1 MKAKDLLTAIQVDS
15 AGELTQLSSYQFVF
29 IKEGEQETN
38 HLAVK
43 RTADKIILQKNSSE
57 SLRLNLFI
65 NLLNEAKDAEIYFE
79 EELVF
84 GYRLVDQGIVLG

>member
-15 AGELTQLSSYQFVF
+15 VGELTQLSSYQFVF
-29 IKEGEQETN
+29 INEGEQETN

-43 RTADKIILQKNSSE
+43 RTTDKIILQKKPSE
-57 SLRLNLFI
+57 RLRLNLFI

>member
-57 SLRLNLFI
+57 ILRLNVFI

>member
-29 IKEGEQETN
+29 IKEGGQETN

>member
-15 AGELTQLSSYQFVF
+15 AGELKQLSSYQFVF

-38 HLAVK
+38 HLAAK
-43 RTADKIILQKNSSE
+43 IEADKIIVQKNSAE
-57 SLRLNLFI
+57 SLRLNGFI
-65 NLLNEAKDAEIYFE
+65 NLLNEAKEAEIYIE

-84 GYRLVDQGIVLG
+84 GYRLVERGIILG

>member
-1 MKAKDLLTAIQVDS
+1 
-15 AGELTQLSSYQFVF
+15 GELTQLSSYQFVF
-29 IKEGEQETN
+29 INEGEQETN

-43 RTADKIILQKNSSE
+43 RTADKIILQKNPSE
-57 SLRLNLFI
+57 RLRLNLFI

>member
-15 AGELTQLSSYQFVF
+15 VGELTQLSSYQFVF
-29 IKEGEQETN
+29 INEGEQETN

-43 RTADKIILQKNSSE
+43 RTADKIILQKNPSE
-57 SLRLNLFI
+57 RLRLNLFI

>member
-15 AGELTQLSSYQFVF
+15 VGELTQLSSYQFVF
-29 IKEGEQETN
+29 INEGEQKTN

-43 RTADKIILQKNSSE
+43 RTADKIILQKNPSE
-57 SLRLNLFI
+57 RLRLNLFI

>member
-15 AGELTQLSSYQFVF
+15 VGELTQLSSYQFVF
-29 IKEGEQETN
+29 INEGEQETN

-43 RTADKIILQKNSSE
+43 RTADKIILQKNPSE
-57 SLRLNLFI
+57 RLRLNLFI

-84 GYRLVDQGIVLG
+84 GYRLVEQGIVLG